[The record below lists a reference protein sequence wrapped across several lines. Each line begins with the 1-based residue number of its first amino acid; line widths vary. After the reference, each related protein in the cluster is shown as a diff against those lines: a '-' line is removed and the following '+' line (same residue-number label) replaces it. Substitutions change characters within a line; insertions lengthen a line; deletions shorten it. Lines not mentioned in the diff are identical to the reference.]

1 MEEIRTRTTLLR
13 VLLTLSMVGGFWSMI
28 NGLTNAFSD
37 PSLEGQEVVNQ
48 LLENFEDLEDENLYL
63 KDDLIEF
70 SDNMQRNR
78 MNYGV
83 FEFMFNAIS
92 LIGVFLMW
100 QFRRIGFWV
109 YLTAQV
115 LMLMNPILFGGY
127 SILTV
132 SATLFYAFLSLVFIS
147 LYSTQLKYLNA

>member
-1 MEEIRTRTTLLR
+1 MEEIRQRPTLLR
-13 VLLTLSMVGGFWSMI
+13 VLLTLSLIGGFWSMI

-37 PSLEGQEVVNQ
+37 QSLEGQEVVDQ
-48 LLENFEDLEDENLYL
+48 LLESFDELDEENLYL
-63 KDDLIEF
+63 KDEMIAF

-78 MNYGV
+78 VNYGV

-92 LIGVFLMW
+92 LIGVFLMY

-109 YLTAQV
+109 YMVAQL

-127 SILTV
+127 SVLTM
-132 SATLFYAFLSLVFIS
+132 SATLFYAFITLIFIS
-147 LYSTQLKYLNA
+147 LYSTQLKYLDA